1 MEDYITSLNEDQKEA
16 VISVNGPILILAG
29 AGTGKTRTVTTRIA
43 YIINNN
49 FALPSQI
56 LAVTFTNKAA
66 NEMLARISELT
77 PAYNIWLG
85 TFHAIAAKILR
96 QHAEIVG
103 LKNDFTIINTD
114 DQLQVIKT
122 IVNDMHPEYASD
134 AHKIILNKIQ
144 RWKDRGLMPN
154 DVTETELYK
163 PINTVA
169 LSVYHIYQER
179 LKFLNCVDFGDLL
192 LYNIQIFT
200 MQHNILSHY
209 QEQFKYIMVDE
220 YQDIN
225 TIQYLW
231 LRLLAQ
237 KHKNLCCVG
246 DDDQSIYSWRGAEVG
261 NILKFSDDFP
271 NAKVIR
277 LECNYR
283 STANI
288 LDVATAIINN
298 NKSRLGKKL
307 WTTNKQGQK
316 VNLMKFWDSKSE
328 AQYICEHIKNLHDYQ
343 FNETAILVRA
353 GFQTRIF
360 EEYFIK
366 YNIPYRIIGGTRFYD
381 RQEIRDIIAY
391 LKITANPNNDIA
403 FERIINKPKRHIG
416 ASTLNKIYLCAKQN
430 NTYFLNAANMLIS
443 DNQLPDKASR
453 SLSNLLNK
461 IKSWKESLELD
472 SISNTVKMIAYDSGY
487 IDMLENEGENGL
499 ARIENIKELF
509 SALLNFNDINE
520 FLEHISLVTETD
532 SLDQDDNY
540 TYIMTLHAAKGLEFP
555 IVFLPGWEEGVFP
568 HEKSLQD
575 RTGEA
580 LEEERRLAYVGITRA
595 REQLF
600 ISCVAIRDINNWRQQ
615 MKISRFIKELPAE
628 HIQVIK
634 NISSYYQ

>member
-16 VISVNGPILILAG
+16 VININGPILILAG
-29 AGTGKTRTVTTRIA
+29 AGTGKTRTVTSRIA

-66 NEMLARISELT
+66 NEMLARISEMT
-77 PAYNIWLG
+77 PVYNIWLG

-96 QHAEIVG
+96 QHAETVG

-114 DQLQVIKT
+114 DQLQVIKN
-122 IVNDMHPEYASD
+122 IVNDMHPEYGSD

-144 RWKDRGLMPN
+144 RWKDRSLTAN
-154 DVTETELYK
+154 NITDTELYK

-169 LSVYHIYQER
+169 LSTYHVYQER

-200 MQHNILSHY
+200 TQHDILSYY
-209 QEQFKYIMVDE
+209 QEKFKYIMVDE

-237 KHKNLCCVG
+237 KYKNLCCVG

-271 NAKVIR
+271 NAKVVR

-283 STANI
+283 STSNI
-288 LDVATAIINN
+288 LNVATAIINN

-307 WTTNKQGQK
+307 WTTNEKGQK
-316 VNLMKFWDSKSE
+316 VNLMKFWDNKAE
-328 AQYICEHIKNLHDYQ
+328 AQYICEYIKNLHDYQ

-366 YNIPYRIIGGTRFYD
+366 YNIPYKIIGGTRFYD

-430 NTYFLNAANMLIS
+430 NTYFLNAAKLLVS
-443 DNQLPDKASR
+443 GNQLSDKVSR
-453 SLSNLLNK
+453 SLNHLLNK
-461 IKSWKESLELD
+461 IDSWKESLLSD

-509 SALLNFNDINE
+509 SALLSFNDVKE
-520 FLEHISLVTETD
+520 FLEHISLVTEMD
-532 SLDQDDNY
+532 SLDYNDNY

-555 IVFLPGWEEGVFP
+555 IVFLPGWEEGIFP

-600 ISCVAIRDINNWRQQ
+600 ISCAAVRDINNWRQQ

-628 HIQVIK
+628 HVQVIK
-634 NISSYYQ
+634 NISSYY

>member
-1 MEDYITSLNEDQKEA
+1 MEDYITSLNEDQKKA
-16 VISVNGPILILAG
+16 VTNINGPILILAG
-29 AGTGKTRTVTTRIA
+29 AGTGKTRTITSRIA
-43 YIINNN
+43 YILNNN
-49 FALPSQI
+49 FALPNQI

-66 NEMLARISELT
+66 NEMLSRINELT
-77 PAYNIWLG
+77 CASNIWLG
-85 TFHAIAAKILR
+85 TFHAIATKILR
-96 QHAEIVG
+96 QHAEAVG
-103 LKNDFTIINTD
+103 LKSDFTIIGTD

-134 AHKIILNKIQ
+134 AYKIILNKIQ
-144 RWKDRGLMPN
+144 RWKDRGLVPTN
-154 DVTETELYK
+154 ISDTELNK
-163 PINTVA
+163 PINTIA
-169 LSVYHIYQER
+169 LSTYNIYQER
-179 LKFLNCVDFGDLL
+179 LKFLNCADFGDLL
-192 LYNIQIFT
+192 LYNIEIFT
-200 MQHNILSHY
+200 KQHNILSHY

-271 NAKVIR
+271 NAKTIR

-283 STANI
+283 STSNI
-288 LDVATAIINN
+288 LEVATAIINN

-307 WTTNKQGQK
+307 WTTNQEGNK
-316 VNLMKFWDSKSE
+316 VNLMKFWDSRIE
-328 AQYICEHIKNLHDYQ
+328 AQYICEYIKNLHDYQ
-343 FNETAILVRA
+343 FKETAILVRA

-366 YNIPYRIIGGTRFYD
+366 YNIPYRIIGSTRFYD

-391 LKITANPNNDIA
+391 LKITVNPQHDIA
-403 FERIINKPKRHIG
+403 FDRIINKPKRNVG
-416 ASTLNKIYLCAKQN
+416 ASTLNKIYSYAKQY
-430 NTYFLNAANMLIS
+430 NTHFLDATKILIEN
-443 DNQLPDKASR
+443 NQLSEKTSR
-453 SLSNLLNK
+453 SLNNLLNK
-461 IKSWKESLELD
+461 INSWKESLLSD

-487 IDMLENEGENGL
+487 IDMLENEGESGL

-509 SALLNFNDINE
+509 SALLNFNDVNA
-520 FLEHISLVTETD
+520 FLEHISLVTEVD
-532 SLDQDDNY
+532 ISNDDDNY
-540 TYIMTLHAAKGLEFP
+540 TCIMTLHAAKGLEFP
-555 IVFLPGWEEGVFP
+555 VVFLPGWEEGVFP

-600 ISCVAIRDINNWRQQ
+600 ISCVAVRDINNWRQQ
-615 MKISRFIKELPAE
+615 MEISRFIKELPIE

-634 NISSYYQ
+634 NISNYH

>member
-1 MEDYITSLNEDQKEA
+1 MEDYITSLNEDQKKA
-16 VISVNGPILILAG
+16 VININGPILILAG
-29 AGTGKTRTVTTRIA
+29 AGTGKTRTITSRIA
-43 YIINNN
+43 YILNNN
-49 FALPSQI
+49 FALPNQI

-66 NEMLARISELT
+66 NEMLSRINELT
-77 PAYNIWLG
+77 CASNIWLG
-85 TFHAIAAKILR
+85 TFHAIATKILR
-96 QHAEIVG
+96 QHAEEVG
-103 LKNDFTIINTD
+103 LKSDFTIISTD

-134 AHKIILNKIQ
+134 AYKIILNKIQ
-144 RWKDRGLMPN
+144 RWKDRGLVPTN
-154 DVTETELYK
+154 ISDTELNK
-163 PINTVA
+163 PINTIA
-169 LSVYHIYQER
+169 LSTYKIYQER
-179 LKFLNCVDFGDLL
+179 LKFLNCADFGDLL
-192 LYNIQIFT
+192 LYNIEIFT
-200 MQHNILSHY
+200 KQHNILSHY

-271 NAKVIR
+271 NAKTIR

-283 STANI
+283 STSNI
-288 LDVATAIINN
+288 LEVATAIINN

-307 WTTNKQGQK
+307 WTTNQEGNK
-316 VNLMKFWDSKSE
+316 VSLMKFWDSRIE
-328 AQYICEHIKNLHDYQ
+328 AQYICEYIKNLHDYQ
-343 FNETAILVRA
+343 FKETAILVRA

-366 YNIPYRIIGGTRFYD
+366 YNIPYRIIGSTRFYD

-391 LKITANPNNDIA
+391 LKIIVNPQHDIA
-403 FERIINKPKRHIG
+403 FDRIINKPKRNVG
-416 ASTLNKIYLCAKQN
+416 ASTLNKIYSYAKQY
-430 NTYFLNAANMLIS
+430 NTHFLDATKILIE
-443 DNQLPDKASR
+443 DNQLSEKTSR
-453 SLSNLLNK
+453 SLNNLLNK
-461 IKSWKESLELD
+461 INSWKESLLSD

-487 IDMLENEGENGL
+487 IDMLENEGESGL

-509 SALLNFNDINE
+509 SALLNFNDVNA
-520 FLEHISLVTETD
+520 FLEHISLVTEVD
-532 SLDQDDNY
+532 ISNDDDNY
-540 TYIMTLHAAKGLEFP
+540 TCIMTLHAAKGLEFP
-555 IVFLPGWEEGVFP
+555 VVFLPGWEEGVFP

-600 ISCVAIRDINNWRQQ
+600 ISCVAVRDINNWRQQ
-615 MKISRFIKELPAE
+615 MEISRFIKELPIE

-634 NISSYYQ
+634 NISHYY

>member
-1 MEDYITSLNEDQKEA
+1 MEDYITSLNEDQKKG
-16 VISVNGPILILAG
+16 VTNINGPILILAG
-29 AGTGKTRTVTTRIA
+29 AGTGKTRTMTSRIA
-43 YIINNN
+43 YVLNNN

-66 NEMLARISELT
+66 NEMLSRINELT
-77 PAYNIWLG
+77 CASNIWLG
-85 TFHAIAAKILR
+85 TFHAIATKILR
-96 QHAEIVG
+96 QHAEAVG
-103 LKNDFTIINTD
+103 LKSDFTIIGTD

-134 AHKIILNKIQ
+134 AYKIILNKIQ
-144 RWKDRGLMPN
+144 RWKDRGLVPTN
-154 DVTETELYK
+154 ISDTELNK
-163 PINTVA
+163 PINTIA
-169 LSVYHIYQER
+169 LSTYNIYQER
-179 LKFLNCVDFGDLL
+179 LKFLNCADFGDLL
-192 LYNIQIFT
+192 LYNIEIFT
-200 MQHNILSHY
+200 KQHNILSHY

-271 NAKVIR
+271 NAKTIR

-283 STANI
+283 STSNI
-288 LDVATAIINN
+288 LEVATAIINN

-307 WTTNKQGQK
+307 WTTNQEGNK
-316 VNLMKFWDSKSE
+316 VNLMKFWDSRIE
-328 AQYICEHIKNLHDYQ
+328 AQYICEYIKNLHDYQ
-343 FNETAILVRA
+343 FKETAILVRA

-366 YNIPYRIIGGTRFYD
+366 YNIPYRIIGSTRFYD

-391 LKITANPNNDIA
+391 LKITVNPQHDIA
-403 FERIINKPKRHIG
+403 FDRIINKPKRNVG
-416 ASTLNKIYLCAKQN
+416 ASTLNKIYSYAKQY
-430 NTYFLNAANMLIS
+430 NTHFLDATKILIE
-443 DNQLPDKASR
+443 DNQLSEKTSR
-453 SLSNLLNK
+453 SLNNLLNK
-461 IKSWKESLELD
+461 INSWKESLLSD

-487 IDMLENEGENGL
+487 IDMLENEGESGL

-509 SALLNFNDINE
+509 SALLNFNDVNA
-520 FLEHISLVTETD
+520 FLEHISLVTEVD
-532 SLDQDDNY
+532 ISNDDDNY
-540 TYIMTLHAAKGLEFP
+540 TCIMTLHAAKGLEFP
-555 IVFLPGWEEGVFP
+555 VVFLPGWEEGVFP

-600 ISCVAIRDINNWRQQ
+600 ISCVAVRDINNWRQQ
-615 MKISRFIKELPAE
+615 MEISRFIKELPIE

-634 NISSYYQ
+634 NISNYH

>member
-1 MEDYITSLNEDQKEA
+1 MEDYITSLNEEQKKA
-16 VISVNGPILILAG
+16 VTNINGPILILAG
-29 AGTGKTRTVTTRIA
+29 AGTGKTRTITSRIA
-43 YIINNN
+43 YILNNN

-66 NEMLARISELT
+66 NEMLSRINELT
-77 PAYNIWLG
+77 CASNIWLG
-85 TFHAIAAKILR
+85 TFHAIATKILR
-96 QHAEIVG
+96 QHAEAVG
-103 LKNDFTIINTD
+103 LKSDFTIIGTD

-134 AHKIILNKIQ
+134 AYKIILNKIQ
-144 RWKDRGLMPN
+144 RWKDRGLVPTN
-154 DVTETELYK
+154 ISDTELNK
-163 PINTVA
+163 PINTIA
-169 LSVYHIYQER
+169 LSTYNIYQER
-179 LKFLNCVDFGDLL
+179 LKFLNCADFGDLL
-192 LYNIQIFT
+192 LYNIEIFT
-200 MQHNILSHY
+200 KQHNILSHY

-271 NAKVIR
+271 NAKTIR

-283 STANI
+283 STSNI
-288 LDVATAIINN
+288 LEVATAIINN

-307 WTTNKQGQK
+307 WTTNQEGNK
-316 VNLMKFWDSKSE
+316 VNLMKFWDSRIE
-328 AQYICEHIKNLHDYQ
+328 AQYICEYIKNLHDYQ
-343 FNETAILVRA
+343 FKETAILVRA

-366 YNIPYRIIGGTRFYD
+366 YNIPYRIIGSTRFYD

-391 LKITANPNNDIA
+391 LKITVNPQHDIA
-403 FERIINKPKRHIG
+403 FDRIINKPKRNVG
-416 ASTLNKIYLCAKQN
+416 ASTLNKIYSYAKQY
-430 NTYFLNAANMLIS
+430 NTHFLDATKILIE
-443 DNQLPDKASR
+443 DNQLSEKTSR
-453 SLSNLLNK
+453 SLNNLLNK
-461 IKSWKESLELD
+461 INSWKESLLSD

-487 IDMLENEGENGL
+487 IDMLENEGESGL

-509 SALLNFNDINE
+509 SALLNFNDVNA
-520 FLEHISLVTETD
+520 FLEHISLVTEVD
-532 SLDQDDNY
+532 ISNDDDNY
-540 TYIMTLHAAKGLEFP
+540 TCIMTLHAAKGLEFP
-555 IVFLPGWEEGVFP
+555 VVFLPGWEEGVFP

-600 ISCVAIRDINNWRQQ
+600 ISCVAVRDINNWRQQ
-615 MKISRFIKELPAE
+615 MEISRFIKELPIE

-634 NISSYYQ
+634 NISNYH

>member
-1 MEDYITSLNEDQKEA
+1 MEDYITSLNEDQKKA
-16 VISVNGPILILAG
+16 VTNINGPILILAG
-29 AGTGKTRTVTTRIA
+29 AGTGKTRTITSRIA
-43 YIINNN
+43 YILNNN

-66 NEMLARISELT
+66 NEMLSRINELT
-77 PAYNIWLG
+77 CASNIWLG
-85 TFHAIAAKILR
+85 TFHAIATKILR
-96 QHAEIVG
+96 QHAEAVG
-103 LKNDFTIINTD
+103 LKSDFTIIGTD

-134 AHKIILNKIQ
+134 AYKIILNKIQ
-144 RWKDRGLMPN
+144 RWKDRGLVPTN
-154 DVTETELYK
+154 ISDTELNK
-163 PINTVA
+163 PINTIA
-169 LSVYHIYQER
+169 LSTYNIYQER
-179 LKFLNCVDFGDLL
+179 LKFLNCADFGDLL
-192 LYNIQIFT
+192 LYNIEIFT
-200 MQHNILSHY
+200 KQHNILSHY

-271 NAKVIR
+271 NAKTIR

-283 STANI
+283 STSNI
-288 LDVATAIINN
+288 LEVATAIINN

-307 WTTNKQGQK
+307 WTTNQEGNK
-316 VNLMKFWDSKSE
+316 VNLMKFWDSRIE
-328 AQYICEHIKNLHDYQ
+328 AQYICEYIKNLHDYQ
-343 FNETAILVRA
+343 FKETAILVRA

-366 YNIPYRIIGGTRFYD
+366 YNIPYRIIGSTRFYD

-391 LKITANPNNDIA
+391 LKITVNPQHDIA
-403 FERIINKPKRHIG
+403 FDRIINKPKRNVG
-416 ASTLNKIYLCAKQN
+416 ASTLNKIYSYAKQY
-430 NTYFLNAANMLIS
+430 NTHFLDATKILIE
-443 DNQLPDKASR
+443 DNQLSEKTSR
-453 SLSNLLNK
+453 SLNNLLNK
-461 IKSWKESLELD
+461 INSWKESLLSD

-487 IDMLENEGENGL
+487 IDMLENEGESGL

-509 SALLNFNDINE
+509 SALLNFNDVNA
-520 FLEHISLVTETD
+520 FLEHISLVTEVD
-532 SLDQDDNY
+532 ISNDDDNY
-540 TYIMTLHAAKGLEFP
+540 TCIMTLHAAKGLEFP
-555 IVFLPGWEEGVFP
+555 VVFLPGWEEGVFP

-600 ISCVAIRDINNWRQQ
+600 ISCVAVRDINNWRQQ
-615 MKISRFIKELPAE
+615 MEISRFIKELPIE

-634 NISSYYQ
+634 NISNYH